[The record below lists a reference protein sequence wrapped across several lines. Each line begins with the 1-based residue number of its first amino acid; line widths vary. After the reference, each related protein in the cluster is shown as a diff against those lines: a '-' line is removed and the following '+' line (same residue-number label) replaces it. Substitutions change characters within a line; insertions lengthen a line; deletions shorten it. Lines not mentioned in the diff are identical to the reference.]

1 MELKNINQI
10 IVNDDNSS
18 NKQINYNNNKL
29 IYTILKTHLKL
40 INSSIVDPVMNV
52 DNYLQ
57 MATDSALRLVVQLH
71 RFKSHYLLIQ
81 ELDKKHNEIC
91 DLKIDGLII
100 SADKEK
106 KIKDRSITKVS
117 SCDINIIGCD
127 ACSCNDRIPFSEH
140 IYENIMKMYNEYYKY
155 EKKNIYLNIP
165 SNEMMQRYQEVVQLY
180 EIEETNLYNCMNDFN
195 LQMSQYLIVNN
206 KEKIKSKFMNGLIQD

>member
-1 MELKNINQI
+1 MELKNINLI
-10 IVNDDNSS
+10 IVNDESSS
-18 NKQINYNNNKL
+18 NKQIINDNL
-29 IYTILKTHLKL
+29 IYNILKKHLGVV
-40 INSSIVDPVMNV
+40 SS
-52 DNYLQ
+52 Q
-57 MATDSALRLVVQLH
+57 MANSIMNEDVFNSASRLVEQLH
-71 RFKSHYLLIQ
+71 RFKSYYLLIR

-106 KIKDRSITKVS
+106 KIKDRSIDRKTG
-117 SCDINIIGCD
+117 CDINIIGCD

-180 EIEETNLYNCMNDFN
+180 ETEETNLYNCMNDFN

-206 KEKIKSKFMNGLIQD
+206 KEKIKSKFINGLIQD